1 MEFGL
6 SEEQVLLVDTV
17 HKYLDTSAQLARV
30 RDFAVKPNDAD
41 IWQGMVDI
49 GIGGLLVPETHGGVG
64 LGFVEAAII
73 AEVLGAHVTPSPF
86 FGTAV
91 VLPSVL
97 NRVDPDSGL
106 LGEIASGTL
115 RCGIGLSEANGARNG
130 AAIVSRNDRL
140 TGRALFVI
148 DPMANVFLV
157 ADAQRCLYLVEAG
170 AAGLSTRPLT
180 CIDATRPVIELT
192 LNNTP
197 ARKLSSSPEDLLSA
211 LDVAR
216 VMLGADTLGA
226 AQNMLNQA
234 VAYAGQREQFNRPIA
249 TFQAVKH
256 MCAEMAA
263 ELEPC
268 RAFVWYAA
276 HALNTLPAEARLTAC
291 HLKAHL
297 AEVGQFVAR
306 TATEVHGGMGFTDL
320 VGLHFWFK
328 RIGFNRQ
335 ILGTPER
342 LREEAARFQ
351 GLVA

>member
-1 MEFGL
+1 
-6 SEEQVLLVDTV
+6 LLVDTV
-17 HKYLDTSAQLARV
+17 NKYLDTSAPLARV
-30 RDFAVKPNDAD
+30 RDFAARPQDAEL
-41 IWQGMVDI
+41 WQGLVDI
-49 GIGGLLVPETHGGVG
+49 GIGGLLVAEAQGGVG
-64 LGFVEAAII
+64 LGFVEAALV
-73 AEVLGAHVTPSPF
+73 AEALGAHVTPSPF

-97 NRVDPDSGL
+97 NRVDPDSSL
-106 LGEIASGTL
+106 LGEIVSGTL
-115 RCGIGLSEANGARNG
+115 RCGIGLAEASGARNG
-130 AAIVSRNDRL
+130 AAIVCRNGKL
-140 TGRALFVI
+140 TGKALFVI
-148 DPMANVFLV
+148 DPAADVFLV
-157 ADAQRCLYLVEAG
+157 TDAQRCLHLVDAG
-170 AAGLSTRPLT
+170 AGGLSTRPLT
-180 CIDATRPVIELT
+180 IVDTTRPVIELT
-192 LNNTP
+192 LNGTP
-197 ARKLSSSPEDLLSA
+197 ARQLSGSPEDLLCA

-216 VMLGADTLGA
+216 VMLAADTLGA
-226 AQNMLNQA
+226 AQNMLGQA
-234 VAYAGQREQFNRPIA
+234 VIYAGQREQFNRPIA

-276 HALNTLPAEARLTAC
+276 HALNTLPAESRLTAC

-320 VGLHFWFK
+320 VGLHYWFK

-335 ILGTPER
+335 MLGTPER
-342 LREEAARFQ
+342 LREEAARLQ